1 MMALLKKAF
10 AWSYSQLKAY
20 ETCAFQWQQVQLLKN
35 FKGTEGPE
43 LIWGNRV
50 HHAMH
55 KTLKPGSTVPLP
67 DELILYKPWVDS
79 ILALPGTRYVEQK
92 YAITK
97 DFAPCEY
104 FAHNVWFR
112 GIGDVV
118 VVSGSVAYVGDWK
131 TGKVLDDPVQ
141 LLLMAQLIFSHFPK
155 VKRVQAQFIWLKFD
169 CSSEQVV
176 TRQDIADNWVGLMD
190 RVRAM
195 TEAYDTDNFPK
206 NPSGLCRKHCPV
218 RSCQYWGK
226 GSH

>member
-1 MMALLKKAF
+1 MMAILKKAF

-20 ETCAFQWQQVQLLKN
+20 ETCAFQWQQVNLLKN

-43 LIWGNRV
+43 LLWGNRV
-50 HHAMH
+50 HHAIAAS
-55 KTLKPGSTVPLP
+55 LKNGTVLP
-67 DELILYKPWVDS
+67 DEMRLYQPWLES
-79 ILALPGTRYVEQK
+79 IAKLPGTHYVEQK

-97 DFAPCEY
+97 TFEPCEY

-118 VVSGSVAYVGDWK
+118 VVNGLVAYVGDWK

-141 LLLMAQLIFSHFPK
+141 LMLMAQLIFSHFPQ
-155 VKRVQAQFIWLKFD
+155 VKRVQVQFIWLKFD

-176 TRQDIADNWVGLMD
+176 TRQDIADNWLGLMD
-190 RVRAM
+190 RVKSM
-195 TEAYDTDNFPK
+195 TAAYETDNFPK

-218 RSCQYWGK
+218 RSCEFWGV
-226 GSH
+226 GSR